1 MPSRGGQRGDAQ
13 RPATDAV
20 PTPLSPVPRWERV
33 AVAAALAYLAARL
46 LFLATH
52 VDPSLPP
59 DEVTHAGFARYQ
71 AGALLLRA
79 DGEGSYA
86 LGLVSHRPWLNTWML
101 ARWLALRPGE
111 LVSDLVWMRFANAAM
126 AIATALAAW
135 AFARR
140 AGLEAGARVLAIV
153 LLTNVPMWSF
163 LAASASY
170 DNLATLLATAAF
182 ALLARWI
189 DTHRARDGLR
199 LAATCAAG
207 VLTKSALLPLA
218 ALLGAASLAA
228 RRAAAPRALLAA
240 LASPRSLGAR
250 GLALAGLAAGLVAL
264 AAALYGGNLVRYG
277 VLEPAANQVLP
288 LEAALENRIFR
299 QEHVLR
305 SFRAGAIDFR
315 QAAREI
321 EAIEHAGDRA
331 GAMWML
337 RRALEL
343 RRGEGEPLVGRLRY
357 AATWTALMAE
367 RVFGVMG
374 HRALYKE
381 GGLAATYGAV
391 ALAAFAALAARFR
404 HLSLHLRIGAL
415 VALAYA
421 LVLMQLVNYPVY
433 RATGLAVEAVQG
445 RYLFPVLAPLLAALV
460 AGARDALPVRA
471 RTPVA
476 VAVAAL
482 FVLGDFPYFL
492 LRAGPEWFGSP

>member
-1 MPSRGGQRGDAQ
+1 MGR
-13 RPATDAV
+13 
-20 PTPLSPVPRWERV
+20 
-33 AVAAALAYLAARL
+33 
-46 LFLATH
+46 
-52 VDPSLPP
+52 
-59 DEVTHAGFARYQ
+59 
-71 AGALLLRA
+71 
-79 DGEGSYA
+79 
-86 LGLVSHRPWLNTWML
+86 
-101 ARWLALRPGE
+101 
-111 LVSDLVWMRFANAAM
+111 
-126 AIATALAAW
+126 
-135 AFARR
+135 
-140 AGLEAGARVLAIV
+140 
-153 LLTNVPMWSF
+153 
-163 LAASASY
+163 
-170 DNLATLLATAAF
+170 
-182 ALLARWI
+182 
-189 DTHRARDGLR
+189 
-199 LAATCAAG
+199 C
-207 VLTKSALLPLA
+207 
-218 ALLGAASLAA
+218 
-228 RRAAAPRALLAA
+228 
-240 LASPRSLGAR
+240 
-250 GLALAGLAAGLVAL
+250 GLAAGLVAL

-315 QAAREI
+315 QAAHEI

-404 HLSLHLRIGAL
+404 HLSIHLQIGAL